1 MMAVHATCGSCGA
14 IATSTCVGMRPTCSS
29 TLRTLFKLGS
39 MRSRMSVW
47 LSGTTS
53 GAVNGRCAV
62 VSQDSIGVE
71 AAFTKHEVTV
81 AEHTPR
87 ALAGSDVEMGPGLVG
102 CKGDLRDGPHGSQR
116 FFPKMICGRCGGTDG
131 VTQDA

>member
-1 MMAVHATCGSCGA
+1 
-14 IATSTCVGMRPTCSS
+14 
-29 TLRTLFKLGS
+29 
-39 MRSRMSVW
+39 MSVW

-87 ALAGSDVEMGPGLVG
+87 KLAGSDVERGRVWSVARVTCGMARTTR
-102 CKGDLRDGPHGSQR
+102 RDSFQR
-116 FFPKMICGRCGGTDG
+116 
-131 VTQDA
+131 